1 MLKTKLLKI
10 TPFLTIIISLAGC
23 EIQESEQIP
32 AGDIAVSAVDSTGN
46 ELTGGKIFLDAIET
60 GQFTPDTLENI
71 PVGGHLIKV
80 KVHGYEAAQESIAVL
95 ENQLAEIEFTLAP
108 AQFGFLKV
116 ISVPPGAGII
126 LDLALLGWQNPL
138 EFLEV
143 ETGLH
148 TVSVFI
154 DGYLT
159 LEPSLDSVIVTPED
173 TAEVSFTLQPGENGG
188 GLGDIAYDFTLDDD
202 LGNAISLH
210 NYRGYIVLLTFF
222 YTECQPCMQEFP
234 EINQL
239 FLDYAQYG
247 VQVLGIDPMYY
258 DDVEDVIAM
267 RENLNIG
274 FKLLLDEGA
283 VYNQMYDLIAY
294 PTNIV
299 VAPTGEIAARMYGT
313 TYEEL
318 AEIFDLILGLQ

>member
-1 MLKTKLLKI
+1 MLKTKLLRI

-23 EIQESEQIP
+23 EIQESEQTP
-32 AGDIAVSAVDSTGN
+32 VGDIAVSAVDSTGN

-116 ISVPPGAGII
+116 ISEPPGAGII
-126 LDLALLGWQNPL
+126 LDLALLGWQNPM
-138 EFLEV
+138 EFIEV
-143 ETGLH
+143 EAGLH

-154 DGYLT
+154 DGYFT
-159 LEPSLDSVIVTPED
+159 LEPSLDSVNVTPED
-173 TAEVSFTLQPGENGG
+173 TVEVSFTLQPGANGSG
-188 GLGDIAYDFTLDDD
+188 VGNIAYDFTLDDD
-202 LGNAISLH
+202 FGNAISLH

-222 YTECQPCMQEFP
+222 YTDCQPCMQEFP

-274 FKLLLDEGA
+274 FRLLLDEGA

-299 VAPTGEIAARMYGT
+299 VTPTGEIAARMFGT
-313 TYEEL
+313 TYDQL
-318 AEIFDLILGLQ
+318 AEIVDGILGLQ